1 LRPKAALPTLSRGNE
16 QKIMTSELETTN
28 AVTSDKQQEWLAR
41 GKNVFM
47 NTYASYP
54 IVIKQGKGAHVE
66 DINGKTYLDF
76 VSGIAVNSLGH
87 RDDGYVAAITE
98 QLNQF
103 SHCSNLYLNMPGIK
117 LAEALISNGEFDR
130 AFFSNSGTEAIEAAL
145 KLSRKYAKKHKGENC
160 TTILT
165 MSNSFHGRTYG
176 ALSATAQTKYHQGY
190 HPLVPDFQTVTFN
203 DIESVKSVD
212 PKSVAAVIVEPIQG
226 EGGIHV
232 VDENFLRQLREYC
245 TKENIVL
252 IFDEIQCGIGR
263 TGKFFAHQ
271 NFDIVPDL
279 IALAKGLGGGFPIG
293 ALLAKEQFAAAF
305 EPGDH
310 GSTFGGNALACAAA
324 LECVTRIEKPAFLE
338 SVHQRSERLRNAL
351 KKMQAAGNGIVAIRG
366 LGLMVGV
373 ELEFLGK
380 PIIQSCMTNGMLIV
394 GAGDKVLRL
403 LPPLTVTDKEVDQAI
418 EILSKVLA
426 EHNPSA

>member
-1 LRPKAALPTLSRGNE
+1 
-16 QKIMTSELETTN
+16 
-28 AVTSDKQQEWLAR
+28 
-41 GKNVFM
+41 M

-54 IVIKQGKGAHVE
+54 VVIKQGKGAQVE

-103 SHCSNLYLNMPGIK
+103 SHCSNLYLHTPGIK
-117 LAEALISNGEFDR
+117 LAEALIRNGEFDR
-130 AFFSNSGTEAIEAAL
+130 AFFCNSGTEAIEAAI
-145 KLSRKYAKKHKGENC
+145 KLSRKYAKKHKGEKC

-176 ALSATAQTKYHQGY
+176 ALSATAQSKYHKGY
-190 HPLVPDFQTVTFN
+190 HPLVPDFHTVTFN
-203 DIESVKSVD
+203 DIESVKSV
-212 PKSVAAVIVEPIQG
+212 PAQTVAAVMIEPIQG

-232 VDENFLRQLREYC
+232 VDEKFLKQLRDYC
-245 TKENIVL
+245 TKENIIL

-263 TGKFFAHQ
+263 TGHFFAHQ
-271 NFDIVPDL
+271 HFGIAPDL

-293 ALLAKEQFAAAF
+293 ALLAKDQFASAF

-324 LECVTRIEKPAFLE
+324 LECVTRIEKPDFLN
-338 SVHQRSERLRNAL
+338 SVTKRSERLRAAL
-351 KKMQAAGNGIVAIRG
+351 KKLQADGSGIVAIRG

-373 ELEFLGK
+373 ELEFIGK
-380 PIIQSCMTNGMLIV
+380 PIIQSCMDNGMLLV

-403 LPPLTVTDKEVDQAI
+403 LPPLTVTDDEIDRAI
-418 EILSKVLA
+418 EILSEVLTNHKV
-426 EHNPSA
+426 SA

>member
-1 LRPKAALPTLSRGNE
+1 
-16 QKIMTSELETTN
+16 MTSEVETNT
-28 AVTSDKQQEWLAR
+28 AATSNKQQEWLDR
-41 GKNVFM
+41 GKKVFM

-54 IVIKQGKGAHVE
+54 IVIKQGKGAQVE

-87 RDDGYVAAITE
+87 RDDGYVAAITD

-103 SHCSNLYLNMPGIK
+103 SHCSNLYLHTPGIK
-117 LAEALISNGEFDR
+117 LAEALIRNGEFDK
-130 AFFSNSGTEAIEAAL
+130 AFFCNSGTEAIEAAI
-145 KLSRKYAKKHKGENC
+145 KLSRKYAKKHKGDDC
-160 TTILT
+160 TIILT

-176 ALSATAQTKYHQGY
+176 ALSATAQAKYQKGY
-190 HPLVPDFQTVTFN
+190 EPLVPGFQTVTFN
-203 DIESVKSVD
+203 DIDSVKSV
-212 PKSVAAVIVEPIQG
+212 PSQSVAAVIVEPIQG

-232 VDENFLRQLREYC
+232 VDQSFLKQLRDYC

-252 IFDEIQCGIGR
+252 VFDEIQCGIGR
-263 TGKFFAHQ
+263 TGHFFAYQH
-271 NFDIVPDL
+271 FGIAPDL

-293 ALLAKEQFAAAF
+293 ALLAKEHFAAAF

-324 LECVTRIEKPAFLE
+324 LECVTRIEKADFLS
-338 SVHQRSERLRNAL
+338 SVTRRSERLRAAL
-351 KKMQAAGNGIVAIRG
+351 HQLMSKGNGVVAIRG

-373 ELEFLGK
+373 ELEFPGK
-380 PIIQSCMTNGMLIV
+380 PVIQSCMDNGMMLV

-403 LPPLTVTDKEVDQAI
+403 LPPLTVTDGEIDRAI
-418 EILSKVLA
+418 EILSAVLA
-426 EHNPSA
+426 NHTVSA

>member
-1 LRPKAALPTLSRGNE
+1 
-16 QKIMTSELETTN
+16 MTSE
-28 AVTSDKQQEWLAR
+28 TSKTVPNTQQEWLSR
-41 GKNVFM
+41 GKQVFM

-54 IVIKQGKGAHVE
+54 IVIKQGKGARVE
-66 DINGKTYLDF
+66 DINGKSYLDF

-87 RDDGYVAAITE
+87 RDSGYVAAITE

-103 SHCSNLYLNMPGIK
+103 SHCSNLFLHQPGIK
-117 LAEALISNGEFDR
+117 LAEALIRNGEFDR
-130 AFFSNSGTEAIEAAL
+130 AFFCNSGTEAIEAAI
-145 KLSRKYAKKHKGENC
+145 KLSRKYAKKHKGDSC

-203 DIESVKSVD
+203 DIDSVKSINPD
-212 PKSVAAVIVEPIQG
+212 SVAAVIIEPIQG

-232 VDENFLRQLREYC
+232 VDQNFLEQLREYC
-245 TKENIVL
+245 TSKNIVL
-252 IFDEIQCGIGR
+252 IFDEIQCGVGR
-263 TGKFFAHQ
+263 TGDFFAHQ
-271 NFDIVPDL
+271 HFCVVPDL

-293 ALLAKEQFAAAF
+293 ALLAREQFAEAF

-324 LECVTRIEKPAFLE
+324 LECVTRIESPAFLE
-338 SVHQRSERLRNAL
+338 SVKKRSERLRRSLAKL
-351 KKMQAAGNGIVAIRG
+351 QSEGHGIVAIRG

-373 ELEFLGK
+373 ELDVPGK
-380 PIIQSCMTNGMLIV
+380 PIIQSCIDQGMLIV

-403 LPPLTVTDKEVDQAI
+403 LPPLTVTDDEIDQAV

-426 EHNPSA
+426 SK

>member
-1 LRPKAALPTLSRGNE
+1 
-16 QKIMTSELETTN
+16 MTSDLETTN
-28 AVTSDKQQEWLAR
+28 TIASDKQQEWLNR

-54 IVIKQGKGAHVE
+54 VVIKEGKGARVE

-87 RDDGYVAAITE
+87 RDDGYVAAITT

-103 SHCSNLYLNMPGIK
+103 SHCSNLYLHVPGIK
-117 LAEALISNGEFDR
+117 LAEELIRNGKFDR
-130 AFFSNSGTEAIEAAL
+130 AFFCNSGTEAIEAAI
-145 KLSRKYAKKHKGENC
+145 KLSRKYAKKHKGDQC

-176 ALSATAQTKYHQGY
+176 ALSATAQTKYHKGY
-190 HPLVPDFQTVTFN
+190 HPLVPDFETVTFN
-203 DIESVKSVD
+203 DIDSVKSVD
-212 PKSVAAVIVEPIQG
+212 PNKVAAIILEPIQG

-232 VDENFLRQLREYC
+232 VDASFLQAVRDYC

-252 IFDEIQCGIGR
+252 IFDEIQCGVGR
-263 TGKFFAHQ
+263 TGHFFAHQ
-271 NFDIVPDL
+271 HFGTVPDL

-293 ALLAKEQFAAAF
+293 ALLAGESFAAAF

-324 LECVTRIEKPAFLE
+324 FECVSRIGQPEFLD
-338 SVHQRSERLRNAL
+338 SVRKRSERLREGL
-351 KKMQAAGNGIVAIRG
+351 KKLQKEKSGIVAIRG

-373 ELEFLGK
+373 ELEFPGK
-380 PIIQSCMTNGMLIV
+380 TIIQSCMDNGLLIV
-394 GAGDKVLRL
+394 GAGEKVLRL
-403 LPPLTVTDKEVDQAI
+403 LPPLTVTDEEVDQAI
-418 EILSKVLA
+418 EILSRVLKSHKETTKA
-426 EHNPSA
+426 

>member
-1 LRPKAALPTLSRGNE
+1 
-16 QKIMTSELETTN
+16 MTSDLETSN
-28 AVTSDKQQEWLAR
+28 ALTADTQQEWLAR

-66 DINGKTYLDF
+66 DVNGKTYLDF

-117 LAEALISNGEFDR
+117 LAEALVRNGEFTR
-130 AFFSNSGTEAIEAAL
+130 AFFCNSGTEAIEAAI
-145 KLSRKYAKKHKGENC
+145 KLSRKYAKKHKGEGC

-176 ALSATAQTKYHQGY
+176 ALSATAQTKYQQGY
-190 HPLVPDFQTVTFN
+190 HPLVPDFHTVTFN

-212 PKSVAAVIVEPIQG
+212 AKSVAAVIIEPIQG

-232 VDENFLRQLREYC
+232 VDETFLRQLREYC

-271 NFDIVPDL
+271 NFNIVPDL

-293 ALLAKEQFAAAF
+293 ALLAKEQFAEAF

-324 LECVTRIEKPAFLE
+324 LECVTRIEQPSFLE
-338 SVHQRSERLRNAL
+338 SVNQRSERLRRAL
-351 KKMQAAGNGIVAIRG
+351 KNLQDKKTGIAAIRG

-373 ELEFLGK
+373 ELEFMGK

-403 LPPLTVTDKEVDQAI
+403 LPPLIVNEDEVDQAV
-418 EILSKVLA
+418 EILTKVLA
-426 EHNPSA
+426 EHNPNA

>member
-1 LRPKAALPTLSRGNE
+1 
-16 QKIMTSELETTN
+16 
-28 AVTSDKQQEWLAR
+28 
-41 GKNVFM
+41 VFM

-54 IVIKQGKGAHVE
+54 IVIKQGKGAQVE

-87 RDDGYVAAITE
+87 RDDGYVAAITD

-103 SHCSNLYLNMPGIK
+103 SHCSNLYLHTPGIK
-117 LAEALISNGEFDR
+117 LAEALIRNGEFDK
-130 AFFSNSGTEAIEAAL
+130 AFFCNSGTEAIEAAI
-145 KLSRKYAKKHKGENC
+145 KLSRKYAKKHKGDDC
-160 TTILT
+160 TIILT

-176 ALSATAQTKYHQGY
+176 ALSATAQAKYQKGY
-190 HPLVPDFQTVTFN
+190 EPLVPGFQTVTFN
-203 DIESVKSVD
+203 DIDSVKSV
-212 PKSVAAVIVEPIQG
+212 PSQSVAAVIVEPIQG

-232 VDENFLRQLREYC
+232 VDQSFLKQLRDYC

-252 IFDEIQCGIGR
+252 VFDEIQCGIGR
-263 TGKFFAHQ
+263 TGHFFAYQH
-271 NFDIVPDL
+271 FGIAPDL

-293 ALLAKEQFAAAF
+293 ALLAKEHFAAAF

-324 LECVTRIEKPAFLE
+324 LECVTRIEKADFLS
-338 SVHQRSERLRNAL
+338 SVTRRSERLRAAL
-351 KKMQAAGNGIVAIRG
+351 HQLMSKGNGVVAIRG

-373 ELEFLGK
+373 ELEFPGK
-380 PIIQSCMTNGMLIV
+380 PVIQSCMDNGMMLV

-403 LPPLTVTDKEVDQAI
+403 LPPLTVTDGEIDRAI
-418 EILSKVLA
+418 EILSAVLA
-426 EHNPSA
+426 NHTVSA